1 MEKMFVN
8 MLYLLNLNNLLMKQH
23 QNLIKESKNKLKI
36 FQEILINN
44 LIKKKKKLKL
54 ILNKLQMD

>member
-44 LIKKKKKLKL
+44 LIKKKKKLKI

>member
-1 MEKMFVN
+1 MFVN